1 MKKILMKKI
10 KYRMCLFLYLKHFE
24 WYWVTDKILTFF
36 SLYKNDNK
44 ILPKTKE
51 KLRKEAREWYQ
62 KHKERFWKEARGKY
76 QNVSVE
82 EKEKRGK
89 KTRER
94 YQNFSEEQKH
104 KLLDYM
110 RNYYIT
116 HNK

>member
-1 MKKILMKKI
+1 
-10 KYRMCLFLYLKHFE
+10 MCLFLYLKHLK
-24 WYWVTDKILTFF
+24 WYWVTDKILTFL
-36 SLYKNDNK
+36 SIYKNDNK
-44 ILPKTKE
+44 ILSKNKE